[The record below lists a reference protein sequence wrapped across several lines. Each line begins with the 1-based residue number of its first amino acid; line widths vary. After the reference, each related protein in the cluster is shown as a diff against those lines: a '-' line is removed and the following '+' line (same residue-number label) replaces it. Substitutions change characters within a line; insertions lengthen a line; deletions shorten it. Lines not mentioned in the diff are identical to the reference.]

1 MRLDEA
7 LDGLAG
13 VEAHHLQHPALAL
26 VVVGAHVA
34 ADLEVAPDVRLV
46 DVGRAVEDGQH
57 QPAAEE
63 QLHVRPQREP
73 ERRKK
78 KGNEQTR

>member
-1 MRLDEA
+1 
-7 LDGLAG
+7 
-13 VEAHHLQHPALAL
+13 VS
-26 VVVGAHVA
+26 
-34 ADLEVAPDVRLV
+34 LV

-73 ERRKK
+73 ERERETIKDDEIDSGTRDKK
-78 KGNEQTR
+78 K

>member
-1 MRLDEA
+1 
-7 LDGLAG
+7 
-13 VEAHHLQHPALAL
+13 
-26 VVVGAHVA
+26 
-34 ADLEVAPDVRLV
+34 VRLV

-73 ERRKK
+73 EAEMKSCMGIDWFRNPRP
-78 KGNEQTR
+78 N